1 MRSVIK
7 QGKFS
12 FQREQKKERPG
23 RIFVI
28 TGILILCLSVLVG
41 THHFSISVGKNRL
54 SGGLLIGRTKI
65 YKPWQIFIWAEK
77 FSKARGNLAPF
88 SKSFFLMGGISAVGA
103 LLVIYG
109 VKRNI
114 KAAAAASGMSNI
126 MGSAKWAERKD
137 IVAAG
142 LLPEKGEFDRGIFAG
157 KWIDPKGKAHYLRDN
172 GKQHV
177 LVFAPTGSGK
187 GVGLVLPTLLG
198 ETEMS
203 VVNLD
208 IKGENWG
215 YTAGFRQSL
224 GHKVLR
230 WDPTDAIPGR
240 SAAHNPIEEIR
251 MNTPYEIGDIQNI
264 AGILADPE
272 GKGKNDHWES
282 TGRSLL
288 SGAITHVLY
297 KSKKEGRNG
306 NLADVLAELTK
317 PGQSYEDTMEE
328 WKNYPHALEGQV
340 FYDSAGR
347 ERVYLDSDGNEKKSK
362 VHPLVEKVAMEMLNR
377 EAAEASSVLSTA
389 VKFLELYSDPVIV
402 SNTNRCDFKM
412 IDIMNYET
420 PVALYL
426 VLNPAYIDRLRPL
439 IRLFLTQMLY
449 ALMPEMEIVDGEQK
463 APYKH
468 RLLLLLDEF
477 PSIGRINAIVNG
489 IAYFRGWNIKTML
502 ITQDLSQLYDKYGKE
517 ESITSNCHIQI
528 AYAPNRLETAQYLA
542 EKTGKTTIIT
552 EKTSES
558 YSGVGLF
565 RRKNISKQQEEKQ
578 RNLLDPSECMQL
590 PGAEKDQEG
599 RVTKPGD
606 MLIFCAG
613 SPAIYGEQILYF
625 KDPLFSERKKKPC
638 PEKSDKLRNG

>member
-1 MRSVIK
+1 MKNVIK
-7 QGKFS
+7 EGNFS
-12 FQREQKKERPG
+12 FQRETSKERPG
-23 RIFVI
+23 RKFAIVGVLMI
-28 TGILILCLSVLVG
+28 CLSIIIG
-41 THHFSISVGKNRL
+41 TQHFGVAVGKNRL
-54 SGGLLIGRTKI
+54 SGGVLIGRTKI
-65 YKPWQIFIWAEK
+65 YKPWQIFVWAAQY
-77 FSKARGNLAPF
+77 SKARGNYDPF
-88 SKSFFLMGGISAVGA
+88 AKSFSMLGTGTA
-103 LLVIYG
+103 LGLLLIIYG

-114 KAAAAASGMSNI
+114 KAAGAASDLLNI
-126 MGSAKWAERKD
+126 MGSARWAKRKD
-137 IVAAG
+137 IVSAG
-142 LLPEKGEFDRGIFAG
+142 LLPKKGEFNQGVYVG
-157 KWIDPKGKAHYLRDN
+157 KWIDDKGKAHYLRDN

-198 ETEMS
+198 EEKMS
-203 VVNLD
+203 IVNLD

-215 YTAGFRQSL
+215 YTAGYRQSI

-230 WDPTDAIPGR
+230 WDPADAIPGR

-251 MNTPYEIGDIQNI
+251 INTPYEIGDIQNI

-297 KSKKEGRNG
+297 RAKKEGRAG
-306 NLADVLAELTK
+306 NLADVLHELTK
-317 PGQSYEDTMEE
+317 PGQEYTDTMEA
-328 WKNYPHALEGQV
+328 WLNYNHALPGQV
-340 FYDSAGR
+340 FYDSAGNPQ
-347 ERVYLDSDGNEKKSK
+347 ESK
-362 VHPLVEKVAMEMLNR
+362 VHPLVQKVAQEMLNR
-377 EAAEASSVLSTA
+377 EGPEASSVLSTA

-412 IDIMNYET
+412 VDIMNHET

-426 VLNPAYIDRLRPL
+426 VLNPTHIDRLRPL

-477 PSIGRINAIVNG
+477 PSIGRINIIVNS

-502 ITQDLSQLYDKYGKE
+502 ITQDLSQLYEKYGKE

-528 AYAPNRLETAQYLA
+528 AYAPNRLETAQYLS

-552 EKTSES
+552 EKVTES
-558 YSGVGLF
+558 YSRGGIF
-565 RRKNISKQQEEKQ
+565 AKKSFSKQQEEKT
-578 RNLLDPSECMQL
+578 RHLLDPSECMQL
-590 PGAEKDQEG
+590 PGAEKNQEG

-606 MLIFCAG
+606 MLIFSAG

-625 KDPLFSERKKKPC
+625 KDPVLSERKKIPA
-638 PEKSDKLRNG
+638 PAVSDKLR

>member
-1 MRSVIK
+1 MGSIIK
-7 QGKFS
+7 EGKFS
-12 FQREQKKERPG
+12 YQRGRGKERPG
-23 RIFVI
+23 RKFAL
-28 TGILILCLSVLVG
+28 TGILIICLSMLIG
-41 THHFSISVGKNRL
+41 TQYFSAAVGKNRL
-54 SGGLLIGRTKI
+54 SGGIRIGRTKI
-65 YKPWQIFIWAEK
+65 YKPWQIFIWAAQ
-77 FSKARGNLAPF
+77 FSKARGSLTPF
-88 SKSFFLMGGISAVGA
+88 SASFMLMGGMSAIGV
-103 LLVIYG
+103 LLMVYG
-109 VKRNI
+109 IKLNI
-114 KAAAAASGMSNI
+114 KAAAAASGISSI

-137 IVAAG
+137 IVGAG
-142 LLPEKGEFDRGIFAG
+142 LLPEKGEFDRGVYAG
-157 KWIDPKGKAHYLRDN
+157 KWIDPKGKAYHLRDN

-215 YTAGFRQSL
+215 YTSGFRKSI

-230 WDPTDAIPGR
+230 WDPTDAVPGR

-251 MNTPYEIGDIQNI
+251 INTPYETGDIMNI

-272 GKGKNDHWES
+272 GRGRNDHWES
-282 TGRSLL
+282 TGRSLI

-297 KSKKEGRNG
+297 RSQKEGHSG

-317 PGQSYEDTMEE
+317 PGQTYEDTMAE
-328 WKNYPHALEGQV
+328 WLNYEHALDGQV
-340 FYDSAGR
+340 FYDSHGDAM
-347 ERVYLDSDGNEKKSK
+347 ESK
-362 VHPLVEKVAMEMLNR
+362 THPLVTKVAMEMINR

-389 VKFLELYSDPVIV
+389 VKFLELYADPVIAA
-402 SNTNRCDFKM
+402 NTNRCDFKM
-412 IDIMNYET
+412 IDIMDYET

-426 VLNPAYIDRLRPL
+426 VLNPAYLDRLRPL

-477 PSIGRINAIVNG
+477 PSIGRINIIVNG
-489 IAYFRGWNIKTML
+489 IAYFRGWNIKAML
-502 ITQDLSQLYDKYGKE
+502 ITQDLSQLYEKYGKE

-542 EKTGKTTIIT
+542 EKTGKTTVIT
-552 EKTSES
+552 EKTSTS
-558 YSGVGLF
+558 YSRGGLF
-565 RRKNISKQQEEKQ
+565 ARKNISKQQEEKS
-578 RNLLDPSECMQL
+578 RYLLDPSECMQL

-599 RVTKPGD
+599 KVTKPGD
-606 MLIFCAG
+606 MLIFSAG

-625 KDPLFSERKKKPC
+625 KDPVFNERKKIPA
-638 PEKSDKLRNG
+638 PENSDKLRNT